1 VVVDA
6 VAQAGVTDLIQSE
19 ESIEAIGPSVRHQEP
34 VKRDG
39 ETRLA
44 EALNR
49 TRLTEYS
56 GTGWYHNVPAG
67 M

>member
-1 VVVDA
+1 
-6 VAQAGVTDLIQSE
+6 
-19 ESIEAIGPSVRHQEP
+19 